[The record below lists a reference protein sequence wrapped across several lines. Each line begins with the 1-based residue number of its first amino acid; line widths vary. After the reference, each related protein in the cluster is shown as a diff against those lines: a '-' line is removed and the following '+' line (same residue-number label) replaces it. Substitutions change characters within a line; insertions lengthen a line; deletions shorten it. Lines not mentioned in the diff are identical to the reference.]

1 MYDVGAYLA
10 HLGHT
15 GPTDPTVETL
25 RSLHKKH
32 LVTVPFDN
40 SVNAQRGDY
49 IWDYV
54 EIDVDQAFDDLIRG
68 GGGGTCFEL
77 SGLFRRLLTDL
88 GYQVDVLAAGVR
100 GPDGGF
106 GPDLEHL
113 FTGVHIDGSVWL
125 ADVGFAGPSFIE
137 PVRVDAEPQEQY
149 GCAYRVVPHAED
161 ERYLVLERK
170 AVGTDWQPVYRFRL
184 QPRTLAEWK
193 RDPSQ
198 TEVLNPEW
206 NWAGELVS
214 NTTVIR
220 SRAFDTGQIMLVGR
234 RRLTVDNGREEFK
247 VLVKPEDYDA
257 TVSTILRQA
266 V

>member
-1 MYDVGAYLA
+1 MYDIDAYLA

-15 GPTDPTVETL
+15 GPVEPTVETL

-32 LVTVPFDN
+32 LMTVPFDN
-40 SVNAQRGDY
+40 SVNAERGDY

-54 EIDVDQAFDDLIRG
+54 EVDIDEAFDGLILG

-77 SGLFRRLLTDL
+77 SGLFRRLLIDL
-88 GYQVDVLAAGVR
+88 GYEVDILAAGVR

-113 FTGVHIDGSVWL
+113 FTGVRIDGEVWL

-137 PVRVDAEPQEQY
+137 PVRVADEPQEQY
-149 GCAYRVVPHAED
+149 GCVYRVVAHEEEPEYH
-161 ERYLVLERK
+161 VLRRQAADSE
-170 AVGTDWQPVYRFRL
+170 AQAVYRFKL
-184 QPRTLAEWK
+184 QPRSLADWK
-193 RDPSQ
+193 RDPAQ
-198 TEVLNPEW
+198 PEAVNPEW

-220 SRAFDTGQIMLVGR
+220 SRATETGQIMLVGR
-234 RRLTVDNGREEFK
+234 RCLTVDGGREQFR
-247 VLVKPEDYDA
+247 VLVKAEDYDA
-257 TVSTILRQA
+257 VVADVLRRRS
-266 V
+266 